1 MLKAAEAMALSDAVV
16 RESNEKRLARYEE
29 IFNSFIADMISKIED
44 MILEKTKSGA
54 YAIYGINIQHIYA
67 VDSFSI
73 PGCKVMEAIEKELSS
88 ACYGFTINYDAY
100 PELFCGLDIQ
110 WN

>member
-1 MLKAAEAMALSDAVV
+1 MIKAAEAMALSDAVV

-29 IFNSFIADMISKIED
+29 IFNSFIANMISGIEK
-44 MILEKTKSGA
+44 MILERTKSGA
-54 YAIYGINIQHIYA
+54 YAIYGINILHVYE

-73 PGCKVMEAIEKELSS
+73 PGCKVMEAIEKEISS
-88 ACYGFTINYDAY
+88 AGYGFSIHYDAH
-100 PELFCGLDIQ
+100 PDLFCSLDIQ

>member
-1 MLKAAEAMALSDAVV
+1 MIKAAEAMALSDAVV

-29 IFNSFIADMISKIED
+29 IFNSFITDTISKIEN
-44 MILEKTKSGA
+44 MILERTKSGA
-54 YAIYGINIQHIYA
+54 YAIYGVNILHVYE

-88 ACYGFTINYDAY
+88 AGYGFTINYDAY
-100 PELFCGLDIQ
+100 PELFYSFDVQ

>member
-1 MLKAAEAMALSDAVV
+1 MIKAAEAMALSDAVV

-29 IFNSFIADMISKIED
+29 IFNSFITDTISKIEN
-44 MILEKTKSGA
+44 MILERTKSGA
-54 YAIYGINIQHIYA
+54 YAIYGVNILHVYE

-88 ACYGFTINYDAY
+88 AGYGFTINYDAY
-100 PELFCGLDIQ
+100 PELFCSFDVQ

>member
-1 MLKAAEAMALSDAVV
+1 MIKAAEAMALSDAVV
-16 RESNEKRLARYEE
+16 RESNDKRLARYEE
-29 IFNSFIADMISKIED
+29 TFSSLILNMISEIEE

-54 YAIYGINIQHIYA
+54 YAIYGINILHIYE
-67 VDSFSI
+67 VGSFSI

-88 ACYGFTINYDAY
+88 AGYGFTINYDAN
-100 PELFCGLDIQ
+100 PDLFCSLDIQ

>member
-1 MLKAAEAMALSDAVV
+1 MIKAVEAMALSDAIV
-16 RESNEKRLARYEE
+16 RESNDKRLARYEE
-29 IFNSFIADMISKIED
+29 TFSSLIFNMISEIEE

-54 YAIYGINIQHIYA
+54 YAIYGINILHIYQI
-67 VDSFSI
+67 DSFSI

-88 ACYGFTINYDAY
+88 AGYGFSIHYDAH
-100 PELFCGLDIQ
+100 PDLFCGLDVQ

>member
-1 MLKAAEAMALSDAVV
+1 MIKAVEAMALSDAIV
-16 RESNEKRLARYEE
+16 RESNDKRLARYEE
-29 IFNSFIADMISKIED
+29 TFSSLIINIISEIEE

-54 YAIYGINIQHIYA
+54 YAIYGINILHIYQI
-67 VDSFSI
+67 DSFSI

-88 ACYGFTINYDAY
+88 AGYGFSIHYDAH
-100 PELFCGLDIQ
+100 PDLFCGLDVQ

>member
-1 MLKAAEAMALSDAVV
+1 MIKAVEAMALSDAIV
-16 RESNEKRLARYEE
+16 RESNDKRLARYEE
-29 IFNSFIADMISKIED
+29 TFSSLIFNMISEIEE

-54 YAIYGINIQHIYA
+54 YAIYGINILHIYQI
-67 VDSFSI
+67 DSFSI

-88 ACYGFTINYDAY
+88 AGYGFSIHYDAH
-100 PELFCGLDIQ
+100 PDLFCGLDIQ